1 VDLGDVEQYLAP
13 LCLLAMLVGIVG
25 IVVPVLPGLLLVWG
39 AVLAWAIFDDVG
51 AVKWVVLG
59 LCTVWAVLGIVVKY
73 AWPGQRMRRAGIP
86 SRTLLAGIGLGL
98 VGMFVI
104 PVVGL
109 LVGFIGGVWLAEAGR
124 MGGFDKAWPSTKQ
137 ALLGAGLSIL
147 IELVAAVL
155 IIMTW
160 GAAVLAT

>member
-1 VDLGDVEQYLAP
+1 
-13 LCLLAMLVGIVG
+13 MLIGIVG

-39 AVLAWAIFDDVG
+39 SVLAWAIFADG
-51 AVKWVVLG
+51 GWLKWLILG
-59 LCTVWAVLGIVVKY
+59 LCTAWAAAGIVVKY

-86 SRTLLAGIGLGL
+86 ARTLFAGVGLGI

-109 LVGFIGGVWLAEAGR
+109 LLGFVLGVWLAEAAR
-124 MGGFDKAWPSTKQ
+124 MGGMDKAWPSTKQ

-147 IELVAAVL
+147 VELAAAVL
-155 IIMTW
+155 IVGTW
-160 GAAVLAT
+160 GVGLLVV